1 MSTQDAPAPGPVI
14 ANMHQAKTQ
23 LSRLIERA
31 LAGEEVIVAR
41 NGVPAVRLVPVGGDP
56 ATDLAPKE
64 RLLGQWAGQA
74 WESPDAWSPEA
85 DAEVAELFFGKDRGL

>member
-1 MSTQDAPAPGPVI
+1 MSTQDAPAQGPVI

-41 NGVPAVRLVPVGGDP
+41 NGVPAVRLVPVEAQPKQRRLGL
-56 ATDLAPKE
+56 LAG
-64 RLLGQWAGQA
+64 LAFDVNNA
-74 WESPDAWSPEA
+74 FSPEA
-85 DAEVAELFFGKDRGL
+85 DAEIQELFFGKDLNL